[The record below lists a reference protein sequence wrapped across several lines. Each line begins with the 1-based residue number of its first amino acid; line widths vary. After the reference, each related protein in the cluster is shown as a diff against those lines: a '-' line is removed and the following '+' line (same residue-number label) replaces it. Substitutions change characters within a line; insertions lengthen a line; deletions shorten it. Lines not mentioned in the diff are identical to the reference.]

1 MSKVT
6 KKLLLSLIVLLSC
19 WAMVL
24 PANAVYFGY
33 WPYSY
38 TNYWA
43 YPLTSMA
50 YGLTRPLY
58 GLARAATYPFYGFNG
73 SAGYWNP
80 NARFQTYGLGAL
92 GYPGYGT
99 SPWNQ
104 GVYSYNPGQF
114 PMWPGSQSREQILAQ
129 DRALV
134 SRANDSLNP
143 AGAANA
149 PPPVYSPAQSN
160 MMPGQA
166 PPFSPLPMQAQG
178 FPSLGMA
185 TLPASAPAVVKGP
198 TGLQPGMPLGA
209 SPLASSMSKP
219 FIDRI
224 NKNFKGNI
232 KNALFDPETR
242 SMARAVGLVG
252 PDDVFDA
259 DLSAN
264 RVALAKHILQESS
277 LDPVQKIDAL
287 RTVLKR

>member
-1 MSKVT
+1 
-6 KKLLLSLIVLLSC
+6 
-19 WAMVL
+19 
-24 PANAVYFGY
+24 
-33 WPYSY
+33 
-38 TNYWA
+38 
-43 YPLTSMA
+43 MA

-58 GLARAATYPFYGFNG
+58 GLARAATFPFYGFNG

-80 NARFQTYGLGAL
+80 NARFQTYGLGAQGLL

-104 GVYSYNPGQF
+104 GVYSYNPGAF
-114 PMWPGSQSREQILAQ
+114 PAWPGSQSREQILAQ

-134 SRANDSLNP
+134 SRANNALNP
-143 AGAANA
+143 GGVSATQPQFA
-149 PPPVYSPAQSN
+149 PGQPLMSPGPAPF
-160 MMPGQA
+160 MPGQA
-166 PPFSPLPMQAQG
+166 PLMPSQAAQPFAQPPMQAQG

-185 TLPASAPAVVKGP
+185 TLPPVAPPVVKGP
-198 TGLQPGMPLGA
+198 FGQQPGLPPGA
-209 SPLASSMSKP
+209 SPISASMPKL
-219 FIDRI
+219 FVDRI

-242 SMARAVGLVG
+242 SLAKAVGLVG
-252 PDDVFDA
+252 LDDVFDA

-277 LDPVQKIDAL
+277 LDPAHKIEAL